1 MTNTLDDVM
10 ASFHRCR
17 KDQAFIDTF
26 YDLFLNKS
34 PEIADKFRNTD
45 FNIQR
50 LMLRESLLVML
61 CFNLG
66 VTGTREE
73 LVRMGRRHSR
83 SQLDIRPEL
92 YDLWLDALCE
102 TIKLCDSEYSPGLEA
117 AWRRE
122 MQAGIN
128 IFREEYDQH

>member
-1 MTNTLDDVM
+1 MSDTFDDVM

-17 KDQAFIDTF
+17 EDQAFINTF

-66 VTGTREE
+66 VSGTRDE
-73 LVRMGRRHSR
+73 LVRMGRRHSH
-83 SQLDIRPEL
+83 SQLDINPKL
-92 YDLWLDALCE
+92 YELWLDALCE
-102 TIKLCDSEYSPGLEA
+102 TVQLCDPQHSPALEA

-122 MQAGIN
+122 MQFGID
-128 IFREEYDQH
+128 IFLEEYDKP